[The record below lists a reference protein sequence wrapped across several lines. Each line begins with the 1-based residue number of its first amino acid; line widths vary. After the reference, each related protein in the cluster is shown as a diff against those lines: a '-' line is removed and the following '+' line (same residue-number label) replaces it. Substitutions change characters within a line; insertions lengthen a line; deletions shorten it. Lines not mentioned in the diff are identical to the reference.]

1 MARASRGPVGPVLLV
16 LAVVALAAIGLVPR
30 GVVRAVAAEQL
41 ERAGTTALPPGL
53 NDAASRADHLPG
65 VRAHIGREE
74 QDPTEALLL
83 QPVAVEPAR
92 TGTAGA
98 TTVAEAL
105 RTGAP
110 HAASAEAPTP
120 DGRGPPTSI

>member
-30 GVVRAVAAEQL
+30 GVVRTVAAEQL
-41 ERAGTTALPPGL
+41 ARAGTTDLPAGL
-53 NDAASRADHLPG
+53 NDTASRADHLPG
-65 VRAHIGREE
+65 VRALIGREE

-92 TGTAGA
+92 TTTAGA
-98 TTVAEAL
+98 TAVAEAL
-105 RTGAP
+105 RTGPP
-110 HAASAEAPTP
+110 HTASAEAPTP
-120 DGRGPPTSI
+120 DGRAPPTAI